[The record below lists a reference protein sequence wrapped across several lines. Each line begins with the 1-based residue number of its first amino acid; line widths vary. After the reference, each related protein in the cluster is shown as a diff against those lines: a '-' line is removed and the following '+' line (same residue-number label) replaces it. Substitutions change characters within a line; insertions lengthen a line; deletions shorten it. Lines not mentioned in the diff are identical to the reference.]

1 MSKASEERAPNEADV
16 LIVEDEPVVRSVM
29 ERVLREAGYQV
40 RAVANGLEAL
50 AALKEGSYRAV
61 VSDIKMPL
69 VDGPSFYWQLAS
81 GYPALARKVLF
92 VTGVAGAPGITEF
105 LRKSGC
111 RVLWKPYEIRTFVYA
126 VSELVGRLPS
136 TGMFA
141 LRSS

>member
-1 MSKASEERAPNEADV
+1 VSNASEERVPNEADV

-29 ERVLREAGYQV
+29 ERVLVEAGYEVQ
-40 RAVANGLEAL
+40 AVANGLEAL
-50 AALKEGSYRAV
+50 AAVQDRSYRAV
-61 VSDIKMPL
+61 VCDIKMPL
-69 VDGPSFYWQLAS
+69 VDGPKFYGQLAS
-81 GYPALARKVLF
+81 GYPALAKRVLF

-105 LRKSGC
+105 LRNTGC